1 MSKNGR
7 PTEGAEAKRSPLNM
21 RTSPELRAMIER
33 AADLNGLSLTQE
45 VERRLRTSFI
55 FDENRGGGHIGALAN
70 MVCSAIQMIELRTGQ
85 RWMDDFDTFT
95 QVRAAT
101 ERLLLW
107 ESPGSRDVPAI
118 AAAQRAAVEAEEAA
132 EAAATDL
139 VQFRQ
144 SHGIEERGILFG
156 WANPVQDDPRREWG
170 PEKHAEE
177 TALIE
182 RASALRE
189 QAREARSTFDT
200 LFNAATARVEDQ
212 EAIGAR
218 VGDAAFLQFGPKE
231 R

>member
-33 AADLNGLSLTQE
+33 AADMNGLSLTQE

-55 FDENRGGGHIGALAN
+55 FDENRGGAHIGALAN

-118 AAAQRAAVEAEEAA
+118 AAAQRTAVEAEDAA
-132 EAAATDL
+132 EAAANDL

-144 SHGIEERGILFG
+144 SHGIQERGILFG
-156 WANPVQDDPRREWG
+156 WAAPVQDDPRQEWD
-170 PEKHAEE
+170 PETHAKE
-177 TALIE
+177 TTLIE

-189 QAREARSTFDT
+189 QAREARSAFDT